1 MNTPLLEMKGITKR
15 FPSVVANERVDLELY
30 PGEVLALLGENG
42 AGKSSLMNVL
52 AGLYRA
58 DEGQIFIRGKQV
70 EITSPRD
77 AMLLGIGMV
86 HQNFMLVDTMTVA
99 ENVILGMAGLPFV
112 PDMGNIGER
121 ILEISKRYNLQVDPQ
136 SCIWQLGVGERQRV
150 EILKL
155 IYRGAE
161 ILILDEPTAVLTPQE
176 SRELNRV
183 IHQMT
188 AEGKSAIF
196 ITHKMDEVITF
207 SDWVRV
213 LRKGRLAAV
222 KRTRETDPGELVRL
236 MVGRDVLFCL
246 EKKGRRPGDVVLE
259 LNDVQAIDDKG
270 LPALKG
276 VSFKIR
282 SGEILGIAGVA
293 GNGQKQLAE
302 VLTGLRKTT
311 GGRIRLNGEVQ
322 TNKTPFEI
330 ISAGVSHIP
339 ADRNVRGVVGDMSV
353 ADNLAMKGYR
363 KPPLTRKGILHPL
376 RILELARRMI
386 DAFRIDTP
394 TPQTYSKFLSGG
406 NIQKIILAREIDAC
420 RGLLIAAY
428 PSRGLDV
435 GATEYVR
442 NRMIEQSDS
451 GKAVLLISEDL
462 EELMTVADRI
472 AVLYEGRIMGI
483 LSCKETDTEKLGM
496 MMAGVE

>member
-1 MNTPLLEMKGITKR
+1 
-15 FPSVVANERVDLELY
+15 VDLELY
-30 PGEVLALLGENG
+30 SGEVLALLGENG

-58 DEGQIFIRGKQV
+58 DEGEILIRGKPV
-70 EITSPRD
+70 EIASPRD

-99 ENVILGMAGLPFV
+99 ENIILGMSDLPFV
-112 PDMGNIGER
+112 PDMGNVSQR
-121 ILEISKRYNLQVDPQ
+121 IVNLSQRYNLQVDPQ
-136 SCIWQLGVGERQRV
+136 SYIWQLGVGERQRV

-176 SRELNRV
+176 SRELNQV

-196 ITHKMDEVITF
+196 ITHKMEEVIAF

-213 LRKGRLAAV
+213 LHKGRLVAV
-222 KRTRETDPGELVRL
+222 KKTAETEAAELVRL

-246 EKKGRRPGDVVLE
+246 EKKKHSPGEVVLE
-259 LNDVQAIDDKG
+259 LENVSAVDDRG
-270 LPALKG
+270 LPALQG
-276 VSFKIR
+276 VSFEIR
-282 SGEILGIAGVA
+282 SGEIFGIAGVA

-302 VLTGLRKTT
+302 ILTGLRKTT
-311 GGRIRLNGEVQ
+311 GGQIRINGQ
-322 TNKTPFEI
+322 IKTNRSPFDMI
-330 ISAGVSHIP
+330 CSGVSHIP

-353 ADNLAMKGYR
+353 ANNLAMKGYR
-363 KPPLTRKGILHPL
+363 KSPLTKNGILHPR
-376 RILELARRMI
+376 RILNLARRMI
-386 DAFRIDTP
+386 EAFRIDTP
-394 TPQTYSKFLSGG
+394 TPYTHSKFLSGG
-406 NIQKIILAREIDAC
+406 NVQKIILAREIDAC

-442 NRMIEQSDS
+442 NQMIEQSQSD
-451 GKAVLLISEDL
+451 KAVLLISEDL
-462 EELMTVADRI
+462 EELMTVADQI
-472 AVLYEGRIMGI
+472 AVLYEGRIMGT
-483 LSCKETDTEKLGM
+483 LSCRDADTEKLGM
-496 MMAGVE
+496 MMAGIE